1 MLQSDKFKKK
11 GGHMDYHDI
20 QVGDSYQKDFIVTD
34 EKVRMFAEISGDDN
48 PLHIN
53 DEFAAKT
60 RFGKRIAH
68 GILITSFISKV
79 IGRDFPGDGTI
90 YVSQIVKFKRP
101 VFIDDTVKVKIVVLE
116 KNDEKKRL
124 ILSTDVYNT
133 AEKKVIEGTAE
144 VLKE

>member
-1 MLQSDKFKKK
+1 
-11 GGHMDYHDI
+11 MDYHDI